1 MAASYA
7 EGDLCAAEGAG
18 PTSSRE
24 EAIGRG
30 QWVGDRRGFTRIPSR
45 DGVASIPLFSDNGF
59 TPHPSDSFGT
69 GSNPMGLPGFG
80 LSVLSFWL
88 LSITRSHS
96 IQNSLTIWFS
106 KNLVVISITVPR
118 PQTVNLS

>member
-69 GSNPMGLPGFG
+69 ESNPMGLPGLGYRFCPFG
-80 LSVLSFWL
+80 SSVLPVATPSKIP
-88 LSITRSHS
+88 SPSGSRK
-96 IQNSLTIWFS
+96 IWW
-106 KNLVVISITVPR
+106 
-118 PQTVNLS
+118 